1 VFNLGSEIVDF
12 SGKMTSIG
20 EGNCKTVRIGMR
32 ERERERERE
41 RGFCLQCKKIRVIV
55 NCK

>member
-1 VFNLGSEIVDF
+1 VFDLGSEIMDF

-32 ERERERERE
+32 ERERGRERE
-41 RGFCLQCKKIRVIV
+41 RVLSAVQKNKG
-55 NCK
+55 NS